1 MRSIAK
7 KLTEWYGNN
16 ARDLPWRRTR
26 DAYAIWISEI
36 MLQQTQVKTVIPYFE
51 RWMRIFPT
59 VGAFARAPLETVLKQ
74 WEGLGYYK
82 RVRNAQTAACQI
94 LERHGGRFPAA
105 FEDVL
110 ALPGVGRY
118 TAGAICSLAFNQP
131 APILD
136 GNVIRVLSRLFGISG
151 NPRDKRVNQKLWS
164 LAQALVSVRGIEPS
178 QLNQALMELG
188 ALICLPRLAKCSECP
203 VSGQCQALAA
213 HRVAELPALASRA
226 PARQRRFI
234 ALVVR
239 QRGRFLVRPRPTEG
253 VNAGL
258 WEFPNVEIPLKTRG
272 LAAFAAPFS
281 IAPGGPI
288 FHVRHSITN
297 SRILLEVFRATL
309 SARTEPP
316 GVWKTAAEAR
326 KLPFTSA
333 HRKVLEA
340 VANGPCKNS
349 FLVPGNSPDRSQ
361 LKTDH

>member
-16 ARDLPWRRTR
+16 ARDLPCAGTR

-164 LAQALVSVRGIEPS
+164 LAQALVSVRRHRAFAIKPGPHGI
-178 QLNQALMELG
+178 G
-188 ALICLPRLAKCSECP
+188 
-203 VSGQCQALAA
+203 
-213 HRVAELPALASRA
+213 RVDLPAAPGQMLGMPRERAMPGAGRPSCGRTSRAGFARARA
-226 PARQRRFI
+226 PAAFYRPRRAAAWAIPGTATSDRGSERRFVGI
-234 ALVVR
+234 P
-239 QRGRFLVRPRPTEG
+239 QRGNPVKNEG
-253 VNAGL
+253 PCRL
-258 WEFPNVEIPLKTRG
+258 CR
-272 LAAFAAPFS
+272 AFFHRA
-281 IAPGGPI
+281 GGPHLSRPPLHHQLTD
-288 FHVRHSITN
+288 FARGFPRH
-297 SRILLEVFRATL
+297 
-309 SARTEPP
+309 
-316 GVWKTAAEAR
+316 
-326 KLPFTSA
+326 PFCS
-333 HRKVLEA
+333 
-340 VANGPCKNS
+340 N
-349 FLVPGNSPDRSQ
+349 
-361 LKTDH
+361 